1 MQLNSAIF
9 DCIYLRDT
17 EVLFFKTDNYGQLGG
32 HILRKFIFN
41 ECSWPIT
48 SSQFCNK
55 VHKDL
60 FKHTTEKALNIV
72 KNHNVSNHRF
82 FMYVQVNGNLNLP
95 YVILHSDI
103 YQIRVRVH
111 LSFNCVHACLYA
123 IHKLYVRTKYQ
134 NIIYAK
140 SIRKDLVRMIG
151 HSANCLKNKVI
162 ILPK

>member
-55 VHKDL
+55 VHVDL

-103 YQIRVRVH
+103 SNTGACSSQFQLCSCMFICYSQVIRTNKISEYN
-111 LSFNCVHACLYA
+111 LCKINQKGFGQNDWAQC
-123 IHKLYVRTKYQ
+123 KLFEK
-134 NIIYAK
+134 
-140 SIRKDLVRMIG
+140 
-151 HSANCLKNKVI
+151 
-162 ILPK
+162 

>member
-55 VHKDL
+55 VHVDL

-103 YQIRVRVH
+103 SNTGACSSQFQLCSCMFICYSQVIRTNKISEYN
-111 LSFNCVHACLYA
+111 LCKINQNGFGQNDWAQC
-123 IHKLYVRTKYQ
+123 KLFEK
-134 NIIYAK
+134 
-140 SIRKDLVRMIG
+140 
-151 HSANCLKNKVI
+151 
-162 ILPK
+162 

>member
-48 SSQFCNK
+48 NSQFCNK
-55 VHKDL
+55 VHVDL

-95 YVILHSDI
+95 YVITSQRHI
-103 YQIRVRVH
+103 KYR
-111 LSFNCVHACLYA
+111 CVFISVSIVFMHVYMLFTSYT
-123 IHKLYVRTKYQ
+123 YEQ
-134 NIIYAK
+134 NIRI
-140 SIRKDLVRMIG
+140 
-151 HSANCLKNKVI
+151 
-162 ILPK
+162 

>member
-48 SSQFCNK
+48 NSQFCNK
-55 VHKDL
+55 VHVDL

-82 FMYVQVNGNLNLP
+82 FMYVQVNVNLNLP

-103 YQIRVRVH
+103 SNTGACSSQFQLCSCMFICYSQVIRTNKISEYN
-111 LSFNCVHACLYA
+111 LCKINQKGIGQNDWAQC
-123 IHKLYVRTKYQ
+123 KLFEK
-134 NIIYAK
+134 
-140 SIRKDLVRMIG
+140 
-151 HSANCLKNKVI
+151 
-162 ILPK
+162 

>member
-48 SSQFCNK
+48 NSQFCT
-55 VHKDL
+55 VHVDL

-103 YQIRVRVH
+103 SNTGACSSQFQLCSCMFICYSQVIRTNKISEYN
-111 LSFNCVHACLYA
+111 LCKINQ
-123 IHKLYVRTKYQ
+123 KG
-134 NIIYAK
+134 
-140 SIRKDLVRMIG
+140 SIWLE
-151 HSANCLKNKVI
+151 
-162 ILPK
+162 

>member
-48 SSQFCNK
+48 NSQFCNK
-55 VHKDL
+55 VHVDL

-72 KNHNVSNHRF
+72 KNHNVSNHF
-82 FMYVQVNGNLNLP
+82 FYVCTSKWQSKSPVCDTSQRHIKYG
-95 YVILHSDI
+95 
-103 YQIRVRVH
+103 
-111 LSFNCVHACLYA
+111 CVFISVSIVFMHVYMLFTSYT
-123 IHKLYVRTKYQ
+123 YEQ
-134 NIIYAK
+134 NIRI
-140 SIRKDLVRMIG
+140 
-151 HSANCLKNKVI
+151 
-162 ILPK
+162 